1 MRFVLVIRFTDTSS
15 STQPVRD
22 LDIPLAINFDK
33 DDVNKLVSVKWIK
46 SVIRARVPQAASSRL
61 RLIYSGRVLNENTNF
76 RAEVFEPR
84 MRQLQKDREETA
96 REVERKSTRSPTTP
110 VPSSSTSTPVS
121 AHSPAIA
128 SSSASTP
135 VPSSSSPSFTVE
147 DRIYIHCV
155 IGEELTREQLAEEN
169 KLDKPQA
176 VSTTPQVV
184 GFDRLLQ
191 QGFSQEDV
199 DDLRRQFYSIYSP
212 GSLGTST
219 RDQISDVEEEENNQ
233 RAIHQLEERW
243 IESTVNGGN
252 AENATGDNQPF
263 NAPHTATAAQ
273 DAPPQPSA
281 DLDDIHGNEELLLGL
296 LLGIFLGV
304 ISIVFLMADDSV
316 FNKRTKHS
324 VILGFIINIGLA
336 VSRGRWL

>member
-76 RAEVFEPR
+76 RAEVKQPE
-84 MRQLQKDREETA
+84 
-96 REVERKSTRSPTTP
+96 KSK
-110 VPSSSTSTPVS
+110 
-121 AHSPAIA
+121 
-128 SSSASTP
+128 
-135 VPSSSSPSFTVE
+135 E
-147 DRIYIHCV
+147 NRIYIHCV

-212 GSLGTST
+212 GSLGNST